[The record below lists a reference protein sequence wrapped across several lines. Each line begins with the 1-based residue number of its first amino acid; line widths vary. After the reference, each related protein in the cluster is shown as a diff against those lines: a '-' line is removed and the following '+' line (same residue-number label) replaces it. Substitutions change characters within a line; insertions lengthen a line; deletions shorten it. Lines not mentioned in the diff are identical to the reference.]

1 MLLSV
6 PAPEAGE
13 IDQVTPFCPGS
24 GCTVAVKVW
33 LLPAGTVAV
42 PGETETALAGTVRV
56 ALADIEVLETDVA
69 VTVTTT
75 SVGGG
80 AAGALYVAEVLVM
93 LLSVPAPE
101 AGEIDQVTPAFAGS
115 F

>member
-13 IDQVTPFCPGS
+13 IAQVTPFCPGS
-24 GCTVAVKVW
+24 YCTVAVNVW

-42 PGETETALAGTVRV
+42 PGETATTFAGTVAV

-69 VTVTTT
+69 VMVTAR
-75 SVGGG
+75 SLGGG
-80 AAGALYVAEVLVM
+80 AAGAL
-93 LLSVPAPE
+93 
-101 AGEIDQVTPAFAGS
+101 
-115 F
+115 